1 MWIKLTSE
9 YVNLAHI
16 IRVRASKSFRN
27 GQDEWVVELEG
38 IVKGELQFFTRYRGV
53 DAEILLKALS
63 QNRGGAEA
71 MSTTMSEGQLMAG
84 TLHDVK
90 IT

>member
-1 MWIKLTSE
+1 MWIKLTGE
-9 YVNLAHI
+9 YVNLAHV
-16 IRVRASKSFRN
+16 IRVRATKSFRN

-38 IVKGELQFFTRYRGV
+38 VVKGELQFFTRYRGV
-53 DAEILLKALS
+53 DAQILLNALNQQRTS
-63 QNRGGAEA
+63 AEPMGATLCGA
-71 MSTTMSEGQLMAG
+71 QAMAG